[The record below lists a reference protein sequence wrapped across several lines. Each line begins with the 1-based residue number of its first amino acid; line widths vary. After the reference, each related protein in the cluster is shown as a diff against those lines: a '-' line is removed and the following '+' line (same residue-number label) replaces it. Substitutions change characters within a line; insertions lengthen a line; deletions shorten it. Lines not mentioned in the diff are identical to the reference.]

1 MNFKMLI
8 AGAGLLACSGAFAAA
23 AVTTGAGYV
32 PVVKNVVKV
41 CQKETGQK
49 ITESYGGNIGQ
60 MLAQVSAGG
69 GANIVITDKTTLMKL
84 KTPVKFSVMQ
94 SLGKT
99 PLMLIWKKGAAVDG
113 PQSLASDGIA
123 RIAHPDAKAAVYGR
137 AGLEWVNSQSAAF
150 KNKVKPKLM
159 QVAGV
164 PQVASYV
171 VRGEVD
177 AGFVNYQ
184 AAMKNKDKLGGVLA
198 VEHGYEPI
206 EMVAAVVDGQLQDA
220 GVQAFLKCLQGSKAK
235 KVLEKAGIR

>member
-1 MNFKMLI
+1 
-8 AGAGLLACSGAFAAA
+8 
-23 AVTTGAGYV
+23 
-32 PVVKNVVKV
+32 
-41 CQKETGQK
+41 
-49 ITESYGGNIGQ
+49 

-99 PLMLIWKKGAAVDG
+99 PLMLISKKGAAVDG

-137 AGLEWVNSQSAAF
+137 AGLEWVNSQSDVF

>member
-8 AGAGLLACSGAFAAA
+8 AGAGLLACSGAFAA

-137 AGLEWVNSQSAAF
+137 AGLEWVNSQSDVF